1 MSKANP
7 LVPVRFKWGR
17 PPYQAGEVAGFPPE
31 VAQRYIDSGLAE
43 AYKPTKEEKKK
54 VTKERKRS
62 KRPELTKEMIAS
74 ARASGQGGD
83 YITKD
88 E

>member
-7 LVPVRFKWGR
+7 VVLVKFKWGKA
-17 PPYQAGEVAGFPPE
+17 PYQAGEVAGFPPA
-31 VAQRYIDSGLAE
+31 VAERYIE
-43 AYKPTKEEKKK
+43 AGIAVPAKAPKKPKKE
-54 VTKERKRS
+54 TKERKRPKLS
-62 KRPELTKEMIAS
+62 KEMVAA

-83 YITKD
+83 YITKND